1 MTVWTDAPLL
11 PPRLGSN
18 SLSAVTPIAS
28 MIPVFIDDEFK
39 KKEKSH
45 DRNREEEHEED
56 DDDDGNFQESK
67 SKISKHQI
75 HGGAKS

>member
-11 PPRLGSN
+11 PPRIGSN

-45 DRNREEEHEED
+45 DRNREED
-56 DDDDGNFQESK
+56 DDDDGNLQESK

>member
-28 MIPVFIDDEFK
+28 MIPIFIDDEFK
-39 KKEKSH
+39 KKEKNH

-56 DDDDGNFQESK
+56 CDDGNYQESK

-75 HGGAKS
+75 HGGA

>member
-1 MTVWTDAPLL
+1 M
-11 PPRLGSN
+11 PPRLGPS

-56 DDDDGNFQESK
+56 DDDGNFQESK

-75 HGGAKS
+75 HGGA